1 MAAGAAS
8 RPARPGPIRRA
19 RAARAPVRASSIA
32 TARGAVEARR
42 ACGPAGGERGVHP
55 ASTRRP
61 ARISGSGRYGGGVL
75 RSITT
80 RWEAIRLGPSVDS
93 SSPPA
98 SIAAVR
104 VLVLLVVLATVPFA
118 APHPGLASAHGI
130 AIIAALAVATVAWLV
145 WLRPGNSHA
154 VMVAAL
160 AVMAASGGALAGLSA
175 FSPAVAVGCVV
186 TSSAGVRLS
195 SEASLAITAETVAA
209 FLIAGLA
216 VGAPAGTLAG
226 YPAAFLGL
234 WAFGVT
240 RRAYVL
246 RAQEAEAALE
256 QARRAHAAENQAAA
270 LAERARIA
278 REIHDVLAHSLAA
291 VSVNLQA
298 AEGLLGSLPEESRG
312 SEVVKAMECIERAVA
327 FTRDGMTETRH
338 AILALRE
345 GSDVSGAGAGA
356 PAAPAGPVGPEPTR
370 LVAELRALAEDYRAD
385 GDAVIEFDVTGVPR
399 PVGAEAALTAYRTAQ
414 ESLTNARK
422 HAPGQPVT
430 LGVTFTPD
438 ALEVQVVNAAPA
450 AAAAGPLARAGAG
463 YGLTGLRERAA
474 LAGGTLST
482 GPDGEQW
489 RVCLRIPV

>member
-1 MAAGAAS
+1 MES
-8 RPARPGPIRRA
+8 LRPP
-19 RAARAPVRASSIA
+19 
-32 TARGAVEARR
+32 
-42 ACGPAGGERGVHP
+42 GVHP
-55 ASTRRP
+55 
-61 ARISGSGRYGGGVL
+61 
-75 RSITT
+75 
-80 RWEAIRLGPSVDS
+80 
-93 SSPPA
+93 
-98 SIAAVR
+98 
-104 VLVLLVVLATVPFA
+104 
-118 APHPGLASAHGI
+118 
-130 AIIAALAVATVAWLV
+130 
-145 WLRPGNSHA
+145 
-154 VMVAAL
+154 
-160 AVMAASGGALAGLSA
+160 
-175 FSPAVAVGCVV
+175 PAVAVGCVV

-226 YPAAFLGL
+226 FPAAFLGL

-298 AEGLLGSLPEESRG
+298 AEGLLGSLPPDSRG

-345 GSDVSGAGAGA
+345 GSDVSEAGASVSGA
-356 PAAPAGPVGPEPTR
+356 SVSGPEPTR
-370 LVAELRALAEDYRAD
+370 LVAGVRALTEGFRAA
-385 GDAVIEFDVTGVPR
+385 GDAAIEFDVTGVPR
-399 PVGAEAALTAYRTAQ
+399 PVGAEVGLTAYRTVQ

-422 HAPGQPVT
+422 HAPGEPVT
-430 LGVTFTPD
+430 VGLAFTAD
-438 ALEVQVVNAAPA
+438 ALQVRVANRLPA
-450 AAAAGPLARAGAG
+450 GSEAAGPLARAGAG

-474 LAGGTLST
+474 LAGGTLT
-482 GPDGEQW
+482 AGPESGQW